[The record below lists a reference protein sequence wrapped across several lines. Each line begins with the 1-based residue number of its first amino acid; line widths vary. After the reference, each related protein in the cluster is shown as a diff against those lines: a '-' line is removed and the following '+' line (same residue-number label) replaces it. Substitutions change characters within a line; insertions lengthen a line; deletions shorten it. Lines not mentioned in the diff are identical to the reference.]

1 MRADFTKRRWGAWM
15 VALAL
20 TSPLVGCVEA
30 GEFVYGEQVEERP
43 LELHAERVGVFPDR
57 SVLDDPNNP
66 FRYSWPTATS
76 KWEIESAAGNV
87 VAFYSWATVLA
98 YEPTGEAQ
106 YYTALN
112 LEQVYKNGQA
122 VQTDLDAVKRLA
134 IAGYQSVLDNFPDA
148 QSFDASGTVAFDL
161 VTPSYLAIVALG
173 ETPTGEWVLVDS
185 ASGQPR
191 AVRP

>member
-1 MRADFTKRRWGAWM
+1 MQTMRRKQLVRWAA
-15 VALAL
+15 VAAL
-20 TSPLVGCVEA
+20 SATMAGCYEE

-43 LELHAERVGVFPDR
+43 LALYSAQIGVFPDR

-66 FRYSWPTATS
+66 FRDSWPTATS

-112 LEQVYKNGQA
+112 LEQIYKNGQA
-122 VQTDLDAVKRLA
+122 EQADLKAVQELAVA
-134 IAGYQSVLDNFPDA
+134 AYQSVLDNFPEA

-173 ETPTGEWVLVDS
+173 ATPSGDWVLVDTP
-185 ASGQPR
+185 SGQPR

>member
-1 MRADFTKRRWGAWM
+1 MTMRTKSNGRWAAA
-15 VALAL
+15 VALSAL
-20 TSPLVGCVEA
+20 LSGCYEP

-43 LELHAERVGVFPDR
+43 LALYSDQIGVFPDR

-66 FRYSWPTATS
+66 FRDSWPTATS

-112 LEQVYKNGQA
+112 LEQIYKNGQA
-122 VQTDLDAVKRLA
+122 EQEDLQAVQELA
-134 IAGYQSVLDNFPDA
+134 IAAYQSVLDNFPEA

-173 ETPTGEWVLVDS
+173 ASPAGDWVLVDTP
-185 ASGQPR
+185 SGQPR

>member
-1 MRADFTKRRWGAWM
+1 M
-15 VALAL
+15 
-20 TSPLVGCVEA
+20 
-30 GEFVYGEQVEERP
+30 
-43 LELHAERVGVFPDR
+43 
-57 SVLDDPNNP
+57 
-66 FRYSWPTATS
+66 
-76 KWEIESAAGNV
+76 

-122 VQTDLDAVKRLA
+122 VQADLDAVKRLA

-173 ETPTGEWVLVDS
+173 ETPTGDWVLVDS

>member
-1 MRADFTKRRWGAWM
+1 MFAANRKRGWGAAL
-15 VALAL
+15 VALVLAA
-20 TSPLVGCVEA
+20 PLGGCLEE
-30 GEFVYGEQVEERP
+30 GDFVYGTQVEDKPLRLHSEQVGIYP
-43 LELHAERVGVFPDR
+43 NR

-66 FRYSWPTATS
+66 FRDSWPTATS

-122 VQTDLDAVKRLA
+122 VQEDLDAVKELA
-134 IAGYQSVLDNFPDA
+134 VAGYQSVLDNFPDA

-173 ETPTGEWVLVDS
+173 ETPTGDWVLVDS